1 MLRTKGK
8 RRHAIVI
15 DKTIYRTNERIRVP
29 RVMVIDENSVPRG
42 DMDTLEALKLAEEA
56 GLDLVEVNPK
66 AVPPICKILDYGQ
79 FQYQQ
84 GRKAQEQRA
93 KIKKIDTKGIRLSY
107 KIGVHD
113 LDFKR
118 EQAIKFLQKGDK
130 VKIEMILKGRE
141 KQFGPDATAKLN
153 AFTKSVEESVPITIE
168 SPVKRMGG
176 QIFLLVAPK
185 NI

>member
-8 RRHAIVI
+8 RRRAIVI
-15 DKTIYRTNERIRVP
+15 DKTVYRINEKIRVP
-29 RVMVIDENSVPRG
+29 RVMVIDENSVARG
-42 DMDTLEALKLAEEA
+42 EMDTFEALKLAEES
-56 GLDLVEVNPK
+56 GFDLVEVNPK

-84 GRKAQEQRA
+84 SRKAQEQRT
-93 KIKKIDTKGIRLSY
+93 KIKKVDTKGVRLSY

-113 LDFKR
+113 LEFKKD
-118 EQAIKFLQKGDK
+118 QAIKFLQKGDK

-153 AFTKSVEESVPITIE
+153 AFTKSLEESVNLIIE
-168 SPVKRMGG
+168 CPPKRMGG

-185 NI
+185 S

>member
-1 MLRTKGK
+1 
-8 RRHAIVI
+8 
-15 DKTIYRTNERIRVP
+15 
-29 RVMVIDENSVPRG
+29 MVIDENSVPRG
-42 DMDTLEALKLAEEA
+42 EMDTFEALKLAEES

-66 AVPPICKILDYGQ
+66 AVPPICKILDYRQ

-84 GRKAQEQRA
+84 SRKAQEQRA
-93 KIKKIDTKGIRLSY
+93 KIKKVDIKGIRLSY

-113 LDFKR
+113 LEFKKD
-118 EQAIKFLQKGDK
+118 QAIKFLQKGDK

-141 KQFGPDATAKLN
+141 KQFGPDATSKLN
-153 AFTKSVEESVPITIE
+153 AFVKSLEESVNLIIE

-185 NI
+185 NT